1 LGNAYIT
8 SIFGQNNGDLQ
19 FTLGLVG
26 GAQFNLNVNYVTGPA
41 GVQGDYNN
49 NGVVDAADYVLWRNG
64 GPLQNEGVTP
74 NNVTPEDYDF
84 WRSRFGL
91 SAGLGASPASVPE
104 PAALSIM
111 LLLSTAA
118 LFNRRRV

>member
-1 LGNAYIT
+1 MLEYHIAG
-8 SIFGQNNGDLQ
+8 
-19 FTLGLVG
+19 G
-26 GAQFNLNVNYVTGPA
+26 GAVSVTGGVQFGSMAPA
-41 GVQGDYNN
+41 GVQGDYNG
-49 NGVVDAADYVLWRNG
+49 NGTVDAADYVLWRNG

-91 SAGLGASPASVPE
+91 SAGLGASPATVPE